1 MVRRAGAGLPHRNTE
16 VLVDVTSIISA
27 EDFVVAQNR
36 VSRPDDPF
44 ARQAFVELIQSLI
57 FMERVWVA
65 HPVLARPSAADF
77 GGKPYLLR
85 ALADAGLLH
94 PLQLDVDESSRVRDA
109 EDLALHELQ
118 SWRGHKVL
126 GQFIEQAVAC
136 DDALPDQRNSLSK
149 RIHGW
154 CAFQAANV
162 RVAGHHS
169 DRIATPDGVEDDPFG
184 AWARAASIVLR
195 GPLQS
200 MAPTGEEV
208 YVAATLARG
217 LKYQARADATRLSYQ
232 AHPVRRDFLL
242 TFDLSTEGATETV
255 VLDVIKAIRG
265 IHQSLVTAA
274 DDSDTHRV
282 QLLELEL
289 PLLGGRLWQAGEIGQ
304 MNDRAWVDLVV
315 ARIAEYRDKAAD
327 LRAAVARCVTDE
339 DYLRLARDI
348 NGAKRQLLERL
359 GLRKV
364 ALSPVEQELVN
375 GVASV
380 TESVPGVPKVA
391 GMWIGARVLGK
402 QVTTTGTPV
411 QRFLYKEFYRAWK
424 RAGR

>member
-1 MVRRAGAGLPHRNTE
+1 MVRGASARLPHRNTE

-36 VSRPDDPF
+36 CSRPGDPF

-65 HPVLARPSAADF
+65 HPVLARPSAGDF
-77 GGKPYLLR
+77 GDKPYLLR
-85 ALADAGLLH
+85 ALVDAGLLH
-94 PLQLDVDESSRVRDA
+94 PLRLDADESSLAREA
-109 EDLALHELQ
+109 EEAALHDLQ
-118 SWRGHKVL
+118 SWRGNRVL
-126 GQFIEQAVAC
+126 GQFIEQAITC
-136 DDALPDQRNSLSK
+136 DDALRGTRNSLSK
-149 RIHGW
+149 RIRGW

-162 RVAGHHS
+162 RVVGHHA
-169 DRIATPDGVEDDPFG
+169 DRIGTSDGVEDDPFG

-200 MAPTGEEV
+200 MAPPGEEV

-217 LKYQARADATRLSYQ
+217 LKYRSRADVTGLSYQ
-232 AHPVRRDFLL
+232 AHPIRRDFLL
-242 TFDLSTEGATETV
+242 TFDLSREGAAEGV

-289 PLLGGRLWQAGEIGQ
+289 PLLGGRLWQAAETGKMGEHEWIE
-304 MNDRAWVDLVV
+304 LVV
-315 ARIAEYRDKAAD
+315 ARIAEYRQKATD

-348 NGAKRQLLERL
+348 DGAKQQLLERL

-364 ALSPVEQELVN
+364 ALSSVEQELVN

-380 TESVPGVPKVA
+380 AEAVPGVPKVT
-391 GMWIGARVLGK
+391 GMWIGARTLGK
-402 QVTTTGTPV
+402 QISATGTPV

>member
-1 MVRRAGAGLPHRNTE
+1 M
-16 VLVDVTSIISA
+16 
-27 EDFVVAQNR
+27 
-36 VSRPDDPF
+36 
-44 ARQAFVELIQSLI
+44 ELIQSLI

-77 GGKPYLLR
+77 GGKPHLLR

-94 PLQLDVDESSRVRDA
+94 PLQLGDAETSRVRGA
-109 EDLALHELQ
+109 EEEALDELQ
-118 SWRGHKVL
+118 SRRGNQVL
-126 GQFIEQAVAC
+126 GQFIEQAIAC
-136 DDALPDQRNSLSK
+136 DDAIPGVRNSLSK

-154 CAFQAANV
+154 CAFQAAHV
-162 RVAGHHS
+162 RVEGHHT
-169 DRIATPDGVEDDPFG
+169 DRIGTADGVEDDPFG
-184 AWARAASIVLR
+184 TWARAASIVLR
-195 GPLQS
+195 GPLRS
-200 MAPTGEEV
+200 MAPPDEEV

-217 LKYQARADATRLSYQ
+217 LKYRSRADATGLTYQ
-232 AHPVRRDFLL
+232 AHPIRRDFLL
-242 TFDLSTEGATETV
+242 TFDLSTEGATEGV

-265 IHQSLVTAA
+265 IHETLVTAA
-274 DDSDTHRV
+274 DDNDTHRV

-289 PLLGGRLWQAGEIGQ
+289 PLLGGRLWQAAETGRMNERDWIG
-304 MNDRAWVDLVV
+304 LVV
-315 ARIAEYRDKAAD
+315 ARIAEYREKAAD

-348 NGAKRQLLERL
+348 SGAKRQLLERL

-364 ALSPVEQELVN
+364 ALSTVEQELVN

-380 TESVPGVPKVA
+380 TESLPGVPKVA
-391 GMWIGARVLGK
+391 GMWIGARAIGK
-402 QVTTTGTPV
+402 QVSATGTPV

>member
-1 MVRRAGAGLPHRNTE
+1 
-16 VLVDVTSIISA
+16 
-27 EDFVVAQNR
+27 
-36 VSRPDDPF
+36 
-44 ARQAFVELIQSLI
+44 
-57 FMERVWVA
+57 
-65 HPVLARPSAADF
+65 
-77 GGKPYLLR
+77 
-85 ALADAGLLH
+85 
-94 PLQLDVDESSRVRDA
+94 
-109 EDLALHELQ
+109 
-118 SWRGHKVL
+118 
-126 GQFIEQAVAC
+126 
-136 DDALPDQRNSLSK
+136 
-149 RIHGW
+149 
-154 CAFQAANV
+154 
-162 RVAGHHS
+162 
-169 DRIATPDGVEDDPFG
+169 
-184 AWARAASIVLR
+184 
-195 GPLQS
+195 
-200 MAPTGEEV
+200 MAPAGEEV

-242 TFDLSTEGATETV
+242 TFDLSTEGATEPV

-289 PLLGGRLWQAGEIGQ
+289 PLLGGRLWQAGETGR
-304 MNDRAWVDLVV
+304 MGERDWVDLVV

-391 GMWIGARVLGK
+391 GMWIGARAIGK
-402 QVTTTGTPV
+402 QVSATGTPV

>member
-1 MVRRAGAGLPHRNTE
+1 
-16 VLVDVTSIISA
+16 
-27 EDFVVAQNR
+27 
-36 VSRPDDPF
+36 
-44 ARQAFVELIQSLI
+44 
-57 FMERVWVA
+57 MERVWVA
-65 HPVLARPSAADF
+65 HPVLAHPRAVDF
-77 GGKPYLLR
+77 GARPYLLR
-85 ALADAGLLH
+85 ALAGAGLLH
-94 PLQLDVDESSRVRDA
+94 PLQLTDDETGRVREA
-109 EDLALHELQ
+109 EEAALHELQ
-118 SWRGHKVL
+118 SWRGNQVL
-126 GQFIEQAVAC
+126 GQFIGQAVTC
-136 DDALPDQRNSLSK
+136 DDALPDSRNSLSK

-162 RVAGHHS
+162 RVAGHHT
-169 DRIATPDGVEDDPFG
+169 DRITTSDGVEDDPFG
-184 AWARAASIVLR
+184 TWARAASIVLR
-195 GPLQS
+195 GPLRL
-200 MAPTGEEV
+200 MAPPGEEV

-217 LKYQARADATRLSYQ
+217 LKYQARADATSLSYQ

-289 PLLGGRLWQAGEIGQ
+289 PLLGGRLWQANETGRLGEREWI
-304 MNDRAWVDLVV
+304 DLIV
-315 ARIAEYRDKAAD
+315 ARIADYRDKAAE

-339 DYLRLARDI
+339 DHLRLARDI

-359 GLRKV
+359 GLRRV

-391 GMWIGARVLGK
+391 GMWIGARALGK
-402 QVTTTGTPV
+402 QVSATGTPV

>member
-1 MVRRAGAGLPHRNTE
+1 MVRGGSAGLPHRNTE
-16 VLVDVTSIISA
+16 VLVDVTSIIGA
-27 EDFVVAQNR
+27 EDFIAAQNR
-36 VSRPDDPF
+36 SSQPGDPF

-57 FMERVWVA
+57 FMDRVWVA
-65 HPVLARPSAADF
+65 HPVLTQPTAADF
-77 GGKPYLLR
+77 GAKPYLLR
-85 ALADAGLLH
+85 SLAEAKLLH
-94 PLQLDVDESSRVRDA
+94 PLQLDAHESSNAQTA
-109 EDLALHELQ
+109 EEAALQDLQ
-118 SWRGHKVL
+118 SWQGSRAL
-126 GQFIEQAVAC
+126 GQFIEQALTC
-136 DDALPDQRNSLSK
+136 DDAMPGARNSLSK

-154 CAFQAANV
+154 STFQAANV
-162 RVAGHHS
+162 RVAGHHA
-169 DRIATPDGVEDDPFG
+169 DRITTSDGVEDDPFG

-200 MAPTGEEV
+200 MAPLGEEV

-217 LKYQARADATRLSYQ
+217 LKYRSRADAAGLSYQ
-232 AHPVRRDFLL
+232 AHPMRRDFLL
-242 TFDLSTEGATETV
+242 TFDLSREGAAEGV

-265 IHQSLVTAA
+265 IHQSLATAA
-274 DDSDTHRV
+274 SDSDTHRV

-289 PLLGGRLWQAGEIGQ
+289 PLLGGRLWQATETGKVGEHEWI
-304 MNDRAWVDLVV
+304 DLVV
-315 ARIAEYRDKAAD
+315 TRIADYRQKAAD

-348 NGAKRQLLERL
+348 DGAKKQLLERL

-364 ALSPVEQELVN
+364 ALSAVEQELVN

-380 TESVPGVPKVA
+380 AESVPGVPKVS
-391 GMWIGARVLGK
+391 GMWIGARAIGK
-402 QVTTTGTPV
+402 QMTATGTPV